1 MPITSQLECSAAA
14 AILALSDTT
23 ASNDGHRRR
32 QRRQQIQQDG
42 DGVAEGSGSG
52 SGSGVVVAGEY
63 GGNSA
68 CDANIRGRYW
78 CANRAT
84 PEACRTD
91 SSIGALC
98 SDDCCGIGVDY
109 RPPFCCKTEPRSLAP
124 PHARAAHPRIRE
136 RPPAHCHCLPRKSS
150 VLVDLNE
157 DSTAAMEPQL
167 TTVWNG
173 PGGVMA
179 EFARYVS
186 STVVFFPHRRT
197 LCSLPLSFGIC
208 RCRLSGR

>member
-52 SGSGVVVAGEY
+52 SGSGVIVAGEY

-68 CDANIRGRYW
+68 CDANIWEYW

-124 PHARAAHPRIRE
+124 LPTRAPHTRA
-136 RPPAHCHCLPRKSS
+136 
-150 VLVDLNE
+150 
-157 DSTAAMEPQL
+157 
-167 TTVWNG
+167 
-173 PGGVMA
+173 
-179 EFARYVS
+179 YVS
-186 STVVFFPHRRT
+186 NPRPTATAYPASPLFWWILTRTRRPRW
-197 LCSLPLSFGIC
+197 SHN
-208 RCRLSGR
+208 